1 VLLNANNKNV
11 IVVGGGDT
19 AMDCVRT
26 AVRQGAK
33 TVKCLYRRDKN
44 NMPGSQ
50 REVENAIEEGVD
62 FNWLTL
68 PTNYQG
74 NDKLEEVKI
83 VKMELGSPDESGR
96 RKPEIKENSEEVLKA
111 DLVIEALGFEPEDLP
126 VMFNEPALNVTQ
138 WGTLKV
144 DYKNL
149 MTSLDGVFAAGDIV
163 RGASLVV
170 WGIKDGRDAA
180 GHIHNYLNKNMQASK
195 RAVNE

>member
-1 VLLNANNKNV
+1 
-11 IVVGGGDT
+11 
-19 AMDCVRT
+19 MDCVRT
-26 AVRQGAK
+26 AIRQGAK
-33 TVKCLYRRDKN
+33 SVKCLYRRDKN

-62 FNWLTL
+62 FKWLTL
-68 PTNYQG
+68 PTLYQG

-96 RKPEIKENSEEVLKA
+96 RKPEIKENSEEILKS
-111 DLVIEALGFEPEDLP
+111 DLVIEALGFEPENLP
-126 VMFNEPALNVTQ
+126 VMFNESSLNVTK

-170 WGIKDGRDAA
+170 WGIKDGRDVAV
-180 GHIHNYLNKNMQASK
+180 HIHQFLNKNIENNK